1 MKLKTFE
8 RIQLP
13 YNVRT
18 GIYIVKVSWWE
29 KKAKKSGRNQMMKR
43 SHLERGRKWVTQLSH
58 LPKSRTTHIKP
69 FLHAYAGVHL
79 SYMTGYMAIFIPW
92 NVTHAFRLQPF
103 LFLTCI
109 WLGLYFYMCTCQLY
123 TLCVHYMLSM
133 HIIFH
138 TLNRHF
144 VGYTCSAACQHKS
157 LTNQSNGKN
166 SRAFR
171 HVDMVKPTC

>member
-1 MKLKTFE
+1 MKFKTFE

-18 GIYIVKVSWWE
+18 GIYIVKVSRWE

-43 SHLERGRKWVTQLSH
+43 SHLERNESH
-58 LPKSRTTHIKP
+58 NYHIYQK
-69 FLHAYAGVHL
+69 AGLLTLNHFCMPTRVFICR
-79 SYMTGYMAIFIPW
+79 YMTGYMAIFIPW

-123 TLCVHYMLSM
+123 TLCVNYMLSM

-144 VGYTCSAACQHKS
+144 VRYTCSTACQHKY
-157 LTNQSNGKN
+157 LTSQSNGKN

-171 HVDMVKPTC
+171 HVDMVKTTR